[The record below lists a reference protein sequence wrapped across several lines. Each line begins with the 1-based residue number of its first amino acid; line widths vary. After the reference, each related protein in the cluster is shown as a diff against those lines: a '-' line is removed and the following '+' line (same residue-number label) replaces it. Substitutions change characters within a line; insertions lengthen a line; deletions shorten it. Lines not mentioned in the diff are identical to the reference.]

1 MHLALYRKYRPK
13 TFDEVIGQDNIVT
26 TLKNQVI
33 KDEISHAYLFTGSRG
48 TGKTSCA
55 KIFARA
61 INCLHNKNGSPCG
74 ECEVCKG
81 LAQVNNTDILEI
93 DAASNNRV
101 DEIRDLR
108 ESVKYP
114 AIVGRRKVYIIDEV
128 HMLTDSAF
136 NALLKTLE
144 EPPENVVFILCTT
157 EMNKLPATILSRVIK
172 FEFNL
177 VDTSLLIDLL
187 KRIFNDSNISY
198 DEESLEI
205 IATAGDGSVRD
216 TLSIADAVVAFCE
229 GKVTADS
236 TLKIVG
242 KSSIDMLMPVVKAIF
257 DGDAKQVFVE
267 VDTLKKSGKNINI
280 LLKDL
285 CNLIKD
291 FILIKGGIKDLA
303 LLHLTNKNFT
313 AINDFVQ
320 NIDKERL
327 TYAFNTLSS
336 VEMDLKFSLDPQL
349 LFESACIRAGGS
361 GIAPTVV
368 AQSVTPSQPKSA
380 PVANESVQKRWGEV
394 LLAIKD
400 EKYFALA
407 SACKNIY
414 KVEQRGEILY
424 LYVSDRSSREI
435 LNDSERASVLLK
447 LTKQRFE
454 NISGLQFMY
463 DEDKKSSDDL
473 IQDLRTVFPNNF
485 KVE

>member
-1 MHLALYRKYRPK
+1 MHLALYRKYRPR
-13 TFDEVIGQDNIVT
+13 TFDEVIGQDNIVQ

-55 KIFARA
+55 KILARA
-61 INCLHNKNGSPCG
+61 INCLHHKNGSPCG
-74 ECEVCKG
+74 ECEVCRG

-177 VDTSLLIDLL
+177 VDTNLLIELL
-187 KRIFNDSNISY
+187 KRIFADSKVGY

-205 IATAGDGSVRD
+205 IATAGEGSVRD
-216 TLSIADAVVAFCE
+216 TLSIADAVVAFCD
-229 GKVTADS
+229 GNVSADK

-242 KSSIDMLMPVVKAIF
+242 KSSVDMLMPVVNAIF
-257 DGDAKQVFVE
+257 ANDAKQVFVE
-267 VDTLKKSGKNINI
+267 VDKLKKSGKNINI

-291 FILIKGGIKDLA
+291 LILIKGGIDDLA

-313 AINDFVQ
+313 AINEFVQ

-327 TYAFNTLSS
+327 SYAFNTLSS

-361 GIAPTVV
+361 GIMPT
-368 AQSVTPSQPKSA
+368 QSGNYSTSVEKKASLT
-380 PVANESVQKRWGEV
+380 ANDSIQKRWGEV
-394 LLAIKD
+394 LLSIKD

-463 DEDKKSSDDL
+463 DEDRKSTDDL
-473 IQDLRTVFPNNF
+473 IQELKMVFPNNL
-485 KVE
+485 KIE

>member
-177 VDTSLLIDLL
+177 VDTGLLIDLL

-267 VDTLKKSGKNINI
+267 VDTLK
-280 LLKDL
+280 
-285 CNLIKD
+285 NL
-291 FILIKGGIKDLA
+291 
-303 LLHLTNKNFT
+303 
-313 AINDFVQ
+313 
-320 NIDKERL
+320 ER
-327 TYAFNTLSS
+327 
-336 VEMDLKFSLDPQL
+336 
-349 LFESACIRAGGS
+349 I
-361 GIAPTVV
+361 
-368 AQSVTPSQPKSA
+368 
-380 PVANESVQKRWGEV
+380 
-394 LLAIKD
+394 
-400 EKYFALA
+400 
-407 SACKNIY
+407 
-414 KVEQRGEILY
+414 
-424 LYVSDRSSREI
+424 
-435 LNDSERASVLLK
+435 
-447 LTKQRFE
+447 
-454 NISGLQFMY
+454 
-463 DEDKKSSDDL
+463 
-473 IQDLRTVFPNNF
+473 
-485 KVE
+485 